1 MLGLVKNSTQPTP
14 SGIIGNAGVNVMKQK
29 IAVAALVLAA
39 ALAGASLSRAQ
50 TFPSEPITL
59 IVAWPPGGGSDISMR
74 LLADTL
80 SKQIKVPVVVL
91 NKPGAG
97 GAIGHREIANAK
109 PDGYTIG
116 MFSSG
121 GIALPYL
128 TAQANTFDE
137 LAPIAFFGE
146 DPNALEASIASGIGS
161 LKEYVERA
169 RANPGRIKNGN
180 DQPGGSSYLAV
191 ALYEKKL
198 GIKVTRVSYA
208 GFGPTV
214 IGLMAGE
221 VDSATVPVPDTIE
234 QHKAGKLKI
243 LGVSAT
249 ERHFMAPDIPTFREQ
264 GFDVVV
270 GAWRCLAGPKGIPA
284 DRKAF
289 LERSIIAA
297 LKDPEFQAKAR
308 QAGFVVQPGDAKA
321 TYQRWKDDD
330 AELYP
335 ILLDAGLV
343 KARQK

>member
-1 MLGLVKNSTQPTP
+1 MKSR
-14 SGIIGNAGVNVMKQK
+14 IGQILAAA
-29 IAVAALVLAA
+29 AVAAAILAA
-39 ALAGASLSRAQ
+39 AAPSRAQ

-74 LLADTL
+74 LLADAL

-128 TAQANTFDE
+128 NAQANTFDE
-137 LAPIAFFGE
+137 LQPIAFFGE

-169 RANPGRIKNGN
+169 RANPGKIKNGN
-180 DQPGGSSYLAV
+180 DQPGGSSYIAV
-191 ALYEKKL
+191 ALYERRLNIKL
-198 GIKVTRVSYA
+198 TRVSYA

-249 ERHFMAPDIPTFREQ
+249 ERHFMAPEIPTFREQ

-270 GAWRCLAGPKGIPA
+270 GSWRCVVAPKGIPE
-284 DRKAF
+284 DRLRF
-289 LERSIIAA
+289 LESNIVSA
-297 LKDPEFQAKAR
+297 LKDPEFQAKAK
-308 QAGFVVQPGDAKA
+308 QAGFVVQPGDANA
-321 TYQRWKDDD
+321 TYQRWKADDS
-330 AELYP
+330 ELYP
-335 ILLDAGLV
+335 ILLEAGLV

>member
-1 MLGLVKNSTQPTP
+1 MNSRIGQMLAAVGLAA
-14 SGIIGNAGVNVMKQK
+14 GII
-29 IAVAALVLAA
+29 VAAAA
-39 ALAGASLSRAQ
+39 PTRAQ
-50 TFPSEPITL
+50 SFPSEPITL

-74 LLADTL
+74 LVSDAL
-80 SKQIKVPVVVL
+80 SKHIKVPVVVL

-97 GAIGHREIANAK
+97 GAIGHREIVNAK

-128 TAQANTFDE
+128 NAQANTYDE
-137 LAPIAFFGE
+137 FQPIAFFGE
-146 DPNALEASIASGIGS
+146 DPNALEVSIASGVGS
-161 LKEYVERA
+161 LKDYVDRA
-169 RANPGRIKNGN
+169 RASPGKIKNGN
-180 DQPGGSSYLAV
+180 DQPGGSSYIAV

-208 GFGPTV
+208 GFGSTV

-243 LGVSAT
+243 LGVSAN
-249 ERHFMAPDIPTFREQ
+249 ERHFMAPEIPTFREQ

-270 GAWRCLAGPKGIPA
+270 GSWRCIVAPKGIPE
-284 DRKAF
+284 DRLRF
-289 LERSIIAA
+289 LESNVLSA

-308 QAGFVVQPGDAKA
+308 QAGFVVQPGNANA
-321 TYQRWKDDD
+321 TLARWKADD

-335 ILLDAGLV
+335 VLLEAGLV

>member
-1 MLGLVKNSTQPTP
+1 MNRRILLTFA
-14 SGIIGNAGVNVMKQK
+14 AG
-29 IAVAALVLAA
+29 AVAAMTLAA
-39 ALAGASLSRAQ
+39 ATPAQAQ
-50 TFPSEPITL
+50 TFPTEPITL
-59 IVAWPPGGGSDISMR
+59 VVAWPAGGGSDISMR
-74 LLADTL
+74 LLADAL

-97 GAIGHREIANAK
+97 GAIGHREIATAK

-128 TAQANTFDE
+128 NAQANTFDE
-137 LAPIAFFGE
+137 LQPIAFYGE
-146 DPNALEASIASGIGS
+146 DPNALQASNASGIGS

-169 RANPGRIKNGN
+169 RANPGKLKNGN
-180 DQPGGSSYLAV
+180 DQPGGSSFIAI
-191 ALYEKKL
+191 ALYEKML
-198 GIKVTRVSYA
+198 SMKVTRVSYA

-214 IGLMAGE
+214 IGVMAGE
-221 VDSATVPVPDTIE
+221 VDSASVPVPDTIE

-270 GAWRCLAGPKGIPA
+270 GSWRCIVGPKGIPE
-284 DRKAF
+284 DRLRF
-289 LERSIIAA
+289 LETSILAA
-297 LKDPEFQAKAR
+297 LRDSEFQAKAK
-308 QAGFVVQPGDAKA
+308 QAGFVVAPGDAKA

-330 AELYP
+330 VQLYP
-335 ILLDAGLV
+335 ILLDSGLV

>member
-1 MLGLVKNSTQPTP
+1 MMRFLYGCRRSYIAMTAA
-14 SGIIGNAGVNVMKQK
+14 IIIAATAP
-29 IAVAALVLAA
+29 AVA
-39 ALAGASLSRAQ
+39 Q
-50 TFPSEPITL
+50 TYPSEPITL

-74 LLADTL
+74 LLADAL

-97 GAIGHREIANAK
+97 GAIGHREIVNAK

-137 LAPIAFFGE
+137 LQPIAFFGE
-146 DPNALEASIASGIGS
+146 DPNALEVSIASGIGS
-161 LKEYVERA
+161 LKEYVDRA
-169 RANPGRIKNGN
+169 RANPGKIKNGN
-180 DQPGGSSYLAV
+180 DQPGGSSYIAV

-198 GIKVTRVSYA
+198 GIKLTRVSYA

-249 ERHFMAPDIPTFREQ
+249 ERHFMAPEIPTFHEQ
-264 GFDVVV
+264 GFDVLV
-270 GAWRCLAGPKGIPA
+270 GSWRCIVAPKGIPE
-284 DRKAF
+284 DRLRF
-289 LERSIIAA
+289 LESNILTA
-297 LKDPEFQAKAR
+297 LKDKEFQAKAK
-308 QAGFVVQPGDAKA
+308 QAGFVVQPADANA
-321 TYQRWKDDD
+321 TLARWKADD

-335 ILLDAGLV
+335 VLFEAGLV
-343 KARQK
+343 KARQR

>member
-1 MLGLVKNSTQPTP
+1 MKRASIASIIAGFALG
-14 SGIIGNAGVNVMKQK
+14 I
-29 IAVAALVLAA
+29 AA
-39 ALAGASLSRAQ
+39 ALGGAQAQ
-50 TFPSEPITL
+50 TFPSQPITL
-59 IVAWPPGGGSDISMR
+59 VVAWPPGGGSDISMR
-74 LLADTL
+74 LLADAL

-128 TAQANTFDE
+128 NAQANTFDE
-137 LAPIAFFGE
+137 LQPIAFFGE
-146 DPNALEASIASGIGS
+146 DPNALEVSIASGIGS

-169 RANPGRIKNGN
+169 RANPGKIKNGN
-180 DQPGGSSYLAV
+180 DQPGGSSYIAA

-198 GIKVTRVSYA
+198 GVKLTLVSYA
-208 GFGPTV
+208 GFSPTV

-221 VDSATVPVPDTIE
+221 VDSATVPVPDTVE

-249 ERHFMAPDIPTFREQ
+249 ERHFLAPDIPTFREQ

-270 GAWRCLAGPKGIPA
+270 GAWRCIAGPKGIPE
-284 DRKAF
+284 DRLRF
-289 LERSIIAA
+289 LETNVIAA
-297 LKDPEFQAKAR
+297 LKDPEFQNKAK
-308 QAGFVVQPGDAKA
+308 QAGFVVAPADAKA
-321 TYQRWKDDD
+321 TYERWQADD

>member
-1 MLGLVKNSTQPTP
+1 
-14 SGIIGNAGVNVMKQK
+14 MKRRALLTFA
-29 IAVAALVLAA
+29 AVGALAA
-39 ALAGASLSRAQ
+39 AAAAAAPVAQAQ

-74 LLADTL
+74 LLADAL
-80 SKQIKVPVVVL
+80 SRQVKVPVVVL

-128 TAQANTFDE
+128 NAQANVIDDYQ
-137 LAPIAFFGE
+137 PIAFFGA
-146 DPNALEASIASGIGS
+146 DPNALEVSIASGIGT

-169 RANPGRIKNGN
+169 RANPGKLKNGN
-180 DQPGGSSYLAV
+180 DAPGGSSYLAV
-191 ALYEKKL
+191 AQYEKAL
-198 GIKVTRVSYA
+198 DIKVTRVSYA
-208 GFGPTV
+208 GFAPTV
-214 IGLMAGE
+214 VALMAGE
-221 VDSATVPVPDTIE
+221 VDSATVPIPDTIE

-270 GAWRCLAGPKGIPA
+270 GSWRCIMGPKGIPEE
-284 DRKAF
+284 RLRF
-289 LERSIIAA
+289 LETNVIAA
-297 LKDPEFQAKAR
+297 LEDPEFQAKAKA
-308 QAGFVVQPGDAKA
+308 AGFVVQPGDAKA
-321 TYQRWKDDD
+321 TYQIWKQDD
-330 AELYP
+330 ARLYP
-335 ILLDAGLV
+335 ILADAGLV

>member
-1 MLGLVKNSTQPTP
+1 MKRASIASIIAGFALG
-14 SGIIGNAGVNVMKQK
+14 I
-29 IAVAALVLAA
+29 AA
-39 ALAGASLSRAQ
+39 ALGGAQAQ
-50 TFPSEPITL
+50 TFPSQPITL
-59 IVAWPPGGGSDISMR
+59 VVAWPPGGGSDISMR
-74 LLADTL
+74 LLADAL

-128 TAQANTFDE
+128 NAQANTFDE
-137 LAPIAFFGE
+137 LQPIAFFGE
-146 DPNALEASIASGIGS
+146 DPNALEVSIASGIGS

-169 RANPGRIKNGN
+169 RANPGKIKNGN
-180 DQPGGSSYLAV
+180 DQPGGSSYIAA

-198 GIKVTRVSYA
+198 GVKLTLVSYA
-208 GFGPTV
+208 GFSPTV

-221 VDSATVPVPDTIE
+221 VDSATVPVPDTVE

-249 ERHFMAPDIPTFREQ
+249 ERHFLAPGIPTFREQ

-270 GAWRCLAGPKGIPA
+270 GAWRCIAGPKGIPE
-284 DRKAF
+284 DRLRF
-289 LERSIIAA
+289 LETNVIAA
-297 LKDPEFQAKAR
+297 LKDPEFQNKAK
-308 QAGFVVQPGDAKA
+308 QAGFVVAPADAKA
-321 TYQRWKDDD
+321 TYERWQADD

>member
-1 MLGLVKNSTQPTP
+1 MNPRAFLTFAAIGLM
-14 SGIIGNAGVNVMKQK
+14 IGATA
-29 IAVAALVLAA
+29 AVAP
-39 ALAGASLSRAQ
+39 GARAQ

-59 IVAWPPGGGSDISMR
+59 IVAWPAGGGSDISMR
-74 LLADTL
+74 LFADAL
-80 SKQIKVPVVVL
+80 SKQVKVPVVVL

-121 GIALPYL
+121 GVALPYL
-128 TAQANTFDE
+128 NAQANVVDD
-137 LAPIAFFGE
+137 LQPIAFFGA
-146 DPNALEASIASGIGS
+146 DPNALQASIASGIGS
-161 LKEYVERA
+161 LKEYVERG
-169 RANPGRIKNGN
+169 RANPGKIKNGN
-180 DQPGGSSYLAV
+180 DAPGGSSYLAV
-191 ALYEKKL
+191 AQYEKML
-198 GIKVTRVSYA
+198 NIKVTRVSYA
-208 GFGPTV
+208 GFAPTV

-270 GAWRCLAGPKGIPA
+270 GSWRCIIGPKGMPE
-284 DRKAF
+284 DRLRF
-289 LERSIIAA
+289 LETNAIAA
-297 LKDPEFQAKAR
+297 LKDPEFQAKAKA
-308 QAGFVVQPGDAKA
+308 AGFVVQPGDGKA
-321 TYQRWKDDD
+321 TYQLWKDDD
-330 AELYP
+330 AKLYP
-335 ILLDAGLV
+335 ILLEAGLV

>member
-1 MLGLVKNSTQPTP
+1 MNPRAFLTFAAIGLV
-14 SGIIGNAGVNVMKQK
+14 AGVTV
-29 IAVAALVLAA
+29 AVAP
-39 ALAGASLSRAQ
+39 GARAQ

-59 IVAWPPGGGSDISMR
+59 IVAWPAGGGSDISMR
-74 LLADTL
+74 LLADAL
-80 SKQIKVPVVVL
+80 SRQVKVPVVVL

-128 TAQANTFDE
+128 NAQANVVDD
-137 LAPIAFFGE
+137 LQPIAFFGA
-146 DPNALEASIASGIGS
+146 DPNALQASIASGIGS

-169 RANPGRIKNGN
+169 RANPGKTKNGN
-180 DQPGGSSYLAV
+180 DAPGGSSYLAV
-191 ALYEKKL
+191 AQYEKML
-198 GIKVTRVSYA
+198 NIKVTRVSYA
-208 GFGPTV
+208 GFAPTV

-249 ERHFMAPDIPTFREQ
+249 ERHFMAPEIPTFREQ

-270 GAWRCLAGPKGIPA
+270 GSWRCIIGPKGMPE
-284 DRKAF
+284 DRLRF
-289 LERSIIAA
+289 LETNVIAA
-297 LKDPEFQAKAR
+297 LKDPEFQAKAKA
-308 QAGFVVQPGDAKA
+308 AGFVIQPGDAKA
-321 TYQRWKDDD
+321 TRQLWQDDD
-330 AELYP
+330 AKLYP
-335 ILLDAGLV
+335 ILLEAGLV

>member
-1 MLGLVKNSTQPTP
+1 MKRASIASIVAGFALG
-14 SGIIGNAGVNVMKQK
+14 I
-29 IAVAALVLAA
+29 AA
-39 ALAGASLSRAQ
+39 ALGGAQAQ
-50 TFPSEPITL
+50 TFPSQPITL
-59 IVAWPPGGGSDISMR
+59 VVAWPPGGGSDISMR
-74 LLADTL
+74 LLADAL

-97 GAIGHREIANAK
+97 GAIGHREIANAR

-128 TAQANTFDE
+128 NAQANTFDE
-137 LAPIAFFGE
+137 LQPIAFFGE
-146 DPNALEASIASGIGS
+146 DPNALEVSIASGIGS

-169 RANPGRIKNGN
+169 RANPGKIKNGN
-180 DQPGGSSYLAV
+180 DQPGGSSYIAA

-198 GIKVTRVSYA
+198 GVKLTLVSYA
-208 GFGPTV
+208 GFSPTV

-221 VDSATVPVPDTIE
+221 VDSATVPVPDTVE

-249 ERHFMAPDIPTFREQ
+249 ERHFLAPDIPTFREQ

-270 GAWRCLAGPKGIPA
+270 GAWRCIAGPKGIPE
-284 DRKAF
+284 DRLRF
-289 LERSIIAA
+289 LETNVIAA
-297 LKDPEFQAKAR
+297 LKDPEFQNKAK
-308 QAGFVVQPGDAKA
+308 QAGFVVAPADAKA
-321 TYQRWKDDD
+321 TYERWKADD

>member
-1 MLGLVKNSTQPTP
+1 MKRASIASIIAGFALG
-14 SGIIGNAGVNVMKQK
+14 I
-29 IAVAALVLAA
+29 AA
-39 ALAGASLSRAQ
+39 ALGGAQAQ
-50 TFPSEPITL
+50 TFPSQPITL
-59 IVAWPPGGGSDISMR
+59 VVAWPPGGGSDISMR
-74 LLADTL
+74 LLADAL

-97 GAIGHREIANAK
+97 GAIGHREIANAR

-128 TAQANTFDE
+128 NAQANTFDE
-137 LAPIAFFGE
+137 LQPIAFFGE
-146 DPNALEASIASGIGS
+146 DPNALEVSIASGIGS

-169 RANPGRIKNGN
+169 RANPGKIKNGN
-180 DQPGGSSYLAV
+180 DQPGGSSYIAA

-198 GIKVTRVSYA
+198 GVKLTLVSYA
-208 GFGPTV
+208 GFSPTV

-221 VDSATVPVPDTIE
+221 VDSATVPVPDTVE

-249 ERHFMAPDIPTFREQ
+249 ERHFLAPDIPTFREQ

-270 GAWRCLAGPKGIPA
+270 GAWRCIAGPKGIPE
-284 DRKAF
+284 DRLRF
-289 LERSIIAA
+289 LETNVIAA
-297 LKDPEFQAKAR
+297 LKDPEFQNKAK
-308 QAGFVVQPGDAKA
+308 QAGFVVAPADAKA
-321 TYQRWKDDD
+321 TYERWQADD

>member
-1 MLGLVKNSTQPTP
+1 MNRRALMTF
-14 SGIIGNAGVNVMKQK
+14 A
-29 IAVAALVLAA
+29 IAACVVIAA
-39 ALAGASLSRAQ
+39 APGAQAQ

-59 IVAWPPGGGSDISMR
+59 IVAWPAGGGSDISMR
-74 LLADTL
+74 LLADQL
-80 SKQIKVPVVVL
+80 SKQVGVPVVVL

-97 GAIGHREIANAK
+97 GAIGHREIVNAK

-128 TAQANTFDE
+128 NAQANTYDE
-137 LAPIAFFGE
+137 LQPIAFFGE
-146 DPNALEASIASGIGS
+146 DPNALEVSNASGITS
-161 LKEYVERA
+161 LKDYVERA
-169 RANPGRIKNGN
+169 RANPGKIKNGN
-180 DQPGGSSYLAV
+180 DQPGGSSFIAI
-191 ALYEKKL
+191 ALYEKL
-198 GIKVTRVSYA
+198 LNLKVTRVSYA

-214 IGLMAGE
+214 IGLMGGE
-221 VDSATVPVPDTIE
+221 VDSASVPVPDTIE

-270 GAWRCLAGPKGIPA
+270 GSWRCVVGPKGIPE
-284 DRKAF
+284 DRLRF
-289 LERSIIAA
+289 LEANVVAA
-297 LKDPEFQAKAR
+297 LKNPEFQAKAK

-321 TYQRWKDDD
+321 TAARWKADD
-330 AELYP
+330 AQLYP
-335 ILLDAGLV
+335 ILLEAALV